1 MSWATSRPEVSK
13 IASLKGLGCSGG
25 VFILLK
31 YGGLLKVLLF
41 WRLLSCSF
49 LGLALGRQVWGV
61 PVGSRAARAAGRGWQ
76 ECHDPCGSTLLLPG
90 PAGDHWEPLIL
101 SSFAIY
107 CLYSLSKSL
116 SECLSTCWLNLL
128 YLKIWVSLQRKA
140 YITWQILTKKPLK
153 SDNKELFHMNM
164 IWKYIR
170 NFNIIHVAV
179 RLPEITLIW

>member
-13 IASLKGLGCSGG
+13 IDSLKGLGCSGG
-25 VFILLK
+25 VFIILK
-31 YGGLLKVLLF
+31 YGRLLKLLLF
-41 WRLLSCSF
+41 WRLISCSS

-90 PAGDHWEPLIL
+90 PAGDHWEPLML

-116 SECLSTCWLNLL
+116 SECLFNLL
-128 YLKIWVSLQRKA
+128 VEFTLSQNMAFTRKESLNYLTNSNQEATEIWQQRIISYEHDLKIHTQL
-140 YITWQILTKKPLK
+140 
-153 SDNKELFHMNM
+153 
-164 IWKYIR
+164 
-170 NFNIIHVAV
+170 
-179 RLPEITLIW
+179 